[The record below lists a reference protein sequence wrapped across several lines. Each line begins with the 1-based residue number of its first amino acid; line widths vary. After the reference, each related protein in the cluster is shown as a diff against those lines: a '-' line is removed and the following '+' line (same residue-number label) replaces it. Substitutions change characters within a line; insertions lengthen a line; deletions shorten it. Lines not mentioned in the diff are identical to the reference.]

1 MAAGRGQLQGV
12 GRRPVEKRLRGRI
25 QGGGTRRGCGRNKRV
40 GRGGRKVGRPGAPD
54 ARDERQRRHGRSRR
68 TGNKERMLFVRK
80 RALSIRRKAF
90 FADAHQSEVLG
101 LVLPGLRSNIGWI
114 LLRIGINMECIC
126 VQGIRRTVKKR
137 YGCLPRRCR
146 ASRWLPILA
155 DSGLKDIK
163 LRWF

>member
-1 MAAGRGQLQGV
+1 VAATSASDAVEGKWAVRVHQTQEMKGKEGTGDPGGQ
-12 GRRPVEKRLRGRI
+12 ETKS
-25 QGGGTRRGCGRNKRV
+25 GCYSSGS
-40 GRGGRKVGRPGAPD
+40 GLCPSG
-54 ARDERQRRHGRSRR
+54 E
-68 TGNKERMLFVRK
+68 
-80 RALSIRRKAF
+80 KAF